1 MEELKE
7 NIRKNWNDYDVDN
20 DIDKYIASILAI
32 IVVEDLDKKIFTYE
46 LKSEK
51 ITKTLDIAI
60 FSSVLNKTG
69 KNDENLKYFFH
80 SIYFYF

>member
-51 ITKTLDIAI
+51 IIQKYSLIY
-60 FSSVLNKTG
+60 FNF
-69 KNDENLKYFFH
+69 NYFFYKVH
-80 SIYFYF
+80 TLNGHGPKQMLTF

>member
-7 NIRKNWNDYDVDN
+7 NIQKNWNDYDVDK

-51 ITKTLDIAI
+51 ITSTL
-60 FSSVLNKTG
+60 N
-69 KNDENLKYFFH
+69 FFDNT
-80 SIYFYF
+80 

>member
-7 NIRKNWNDYDVDN
+7 NIQKNWNDYDVDK

-32 IVVEDLDKKIFTYE
+32 IVDKDLDKKIFTYE

-51 ITKTLDIAI
+51 ITKTLDNAI
-60 FSSVLNKTG
+60 FSTVLNKTG
-69 KNDENLKYFFH
+69 
-80 SIYFYF
+80 

>member
-51 ITKTLDIAI
+51 ITKTLDNAI
-60 FSSVLNKTG
+60 FSTVLNKAG

>member
-7 NIRKNWNDYDVDN
+7 NIQKNWNDYDVDK

-32 IVVEDLDKKIFTYE
+32 IVDKDLDKKIFTYE

-51 ITKTLDIAI
+51 ITKTLDNAI
-60 FSSVLNKTG
+60 FSTVLNKAG